1 MPGCGNGAVTSE
13 SVPLQIRILGEP
25 AALDASGRSLVRGRG
40 QIALLALLTL
50 HRNHVVA
57 RARLADLLTPEEDDP
72 ASKALPMAVSRLRR
86 ALGSEGDR
94 LETVARGYR
103 LRLDPGEV
111 DADRFLASL
120 AEGRRLLA
128 GGEPESAAALLRAA
142 TDEWSGPAL
151 GSLASEVWAVGE
163 ALRLEEAR
171 LGALEL
177 RLEADLAHQPAEAV
191 AAEIAGLAAEHP
203 ERESLIRLQMLA
215 LYRSGRQAEAL
226 AVYRSARVRL
236 AEDAALDPSPALQE
250 LEMGILIQDPSL
262 APPRQIP
269 GNLPVD
275 LDLLIGRR
283 AEIDEVNDLIG
294 KHRLVTLHG
303 TGGTGK
309 TRLAIEV
316 GRTRP
321 FGRGT
326 RLVELAAITEAV
338 HVLPAIATAM
348 GLPPGDPDAI
358 PASIASR
365 IGSSPAL
372 LLLDNFEQVIEAGVG
387 VAELL
392 RAVPLLHVLVTSRAP
407 LQVRGEQVYEVEP
420 LPVPDEGATS
430 AQVAETDAAR
440 LFLDRATAGDRGWQP
455 GPSEVESVGR
465 LCRLLDGLPLAI
477 ELAAGLVRT
486 GALPSLMAGM
496 ERLLPLLSAGPRDL
510 PPRQRSL
517 RATIAW
523 SRDLLSP
530 AARDVFDQL
539 GSFVGGW
546 SMDAAAA
553 VAELTVAETAAAMT
567 ELLSRSLIYRSTGPD
582 LRYGMLEMI
591 REFATEQLA
600 ERRDGDE
607 VRRRHARFVATWMID
622 GGMRD
627 GDAGR
632 RRQLLAEQP
641 NLRRALE
648 WGIEHDPAMA
658 LKLASASTDFW
669 DDAGL
674 WRDGIGYLKG
684 ALEQNPQDSVARAH
698 ALAEAGVLSAGLG
711 DYDVALAFMEE
722 SRELYLRLGEE
733 KRAAAVLIPI
743 TGALT
748 LRSDFERAGATGRA
762 AVLAMSQADDLDS
775 ETLARLHVAD
785 LSWLGGNPQAALPL
799 ARQALADAFGIGQSM
814 YQIMA
819 RYVISGALLGSG
831 DIESARTESLL
842 VIEATAGPGYAK
854 YRCLQ
859 AAIQA
864 RIELQLGNITAADDW
879 SRDAVRS
886 SAAIND
892 RWTGAIALEVLAEV
906 ALAIGDHHR
915 SGVALGAARALR
927 ERLGA
932 PTPPAFLPSVRAAM
946 AGLEE
951 ALSGDDLAQ
960 CLAEGHRMSLDI
972 AARGLGSEH

>member
-1 MPGCGNGAVTSE
+1 
-13 SVPLQIRILGEP
+13 VPFHIRILGET
-25 AALDASGRSLVRGRG
+25 AALDGSGRSLVRGRS
-40 QIALLALLTL
+40 QVALLALLTL
-50 HRNHVVA
+50 HRNQVVPLG
-57 RARLADLLTPEEDDP
+57 RLADLLTPEEDDP

-86 ALGSEGDR
+86 ALGAEGDR
-94 LETVARGYR
+94 LETVAGGYR
-103 LRLDPGEV
+103 LRLESGEV
-111 DADRFLASL
+111 DADRFLAAL
-120 AEGRRLLA
+120 VEGRRLLA
-128 GGEPESAAALLRAA
+128 GGKPESAAALLRAA

-151 GSLASEVWAVGE
+151 GSLADEVWAVGE
-163 ALRLEEAR
+163 ALRLEEGR
-171 LGALEL
+171 LSAMEL
-177 RLEADLAHQPAEAV
+177 RFEADLAHQPAEAV
-191 AAEIAGLAAEHP
+191 AAEIAGLATEHP
-203 ERESLIRLQMLA
+203 EREALTRLQMLA

-226 AVYRSARVRL
+226 AVYRNARARL
-236 AEDAALDPSPALQE
+236 AEESALDPSPALQA
-250 LEMGILIQDPSL
+250 LEMAILLQDPSL
-262 APPRQIP
+262 ASPREIP

-283 AEIDEVNDLIG
+283 EEIEEVGDLIG
-294 KHRLVTLHG
+294 KQRLVTLHG

-326 RLVELAAITEAV
+326 TMVELAAITEAV
-338 HVLPAIATAM
+338 QVLPAIANAM

-358 PASIASR
+358 SASIGNR
-365 IGSSPAL
+365 IGSAPAL

-392 RAVPLLHVLVTSRAP
+392 RALPQLHVLVTSRVP

-420 LPVPDEGATS
+420 LTVPDEGATS
-430 AQVAETDAAR
+430 SQVVEADAAR
-440 LFLDRATAGDRGWQP
+440 LFLDRAKAGNRGWQAD
-455 GPSEVESVGR
+455 PSELVAVGR
-465 LCRLLDGLPLAI
+465 LCRLLDGIPLAI

-486 GALPSLMAGM
+486 GALPSVAAGM
-496 ERLLPLLSAGPRDL
+496 DRLLPLLGAGPRDL

-517 RATIAW
+517 RATLAW

-530 AARDVFDQL
+530 GARDVFDQL

-546 SMDAAAA
+546 SMEAAAA
-553 VAELTVAETAAAMT
+553 VAELSAARAAAVMA
-567 ELLSRSLIYRSTGPD
+567 ELSSRSLIYRSVGPD
-582 LRYGMLEMI
+582 PRYDMLEMI
-591 REFATEQLA
+591 REFATEQLD
-600 ERRDGDE
+600 ERPDGDE
-607 VRRRHARFVATWMID
+607 VRLRHARFVAAWMID

-648 WGIEHDPAMA
+648 WGIEHDPVMA

-674 WRDGIGYLKG
+674 WRDGIGYLTS
-684 ALEQNPQDSVARAH
+684 ALDRSPEDSLERAH
-698 ALAEAGVLSAGLG
+698 GLAEAGVLSAGLG
-711 DYDVALAFMEE
+711 EYDAALAFMEQG
-722 SRELYLRLGEE
+722 RELYGKLGDG
-733 KRAAAVLIPI
+733 KRAAATLIPI

-748 LRSDFERAGATGRA
+748 LRSDFERAGATGREA
-762 AVLAMSQADDLDS
+762 LLTMSRAGDLDS
-775 ETLARLHVAD
+775 ETLARLHLAD
-785 LSWLGGNPQAALPL
+785 LSWLGGNPDAALPL
-799 ARQALADAFGIGQSM
+799 ARQALVDASDIGQQM

-819 RYVISGALLGSG
+819 RCVLSGALLGSG
-831 DIESARTESLL
+831 EPELAKNESLL
-842 VIEATAGPGYAK
+842 VIEATATPGYAK

-864 RIELQLGNITAADDW
+864 RIDLQLGNITVADDW

-892 RWTGAIALEVLAEV
+892 RWTGAIALEVMAEV
-906 ALAIGDHHR
+906 ALAVGDPHR
-915 SGVALGAARALR
+915 SGVALGAAQALR
-927 ERLGA
+927 GRLGA

-951 ALSGDDLAQ
+951 ALSGEDLAQ
-960 CLAEGHRMSLDI
+960 CVAEGHRMSLDI
-972 AARGLGSEH
+972 AARGLGAER